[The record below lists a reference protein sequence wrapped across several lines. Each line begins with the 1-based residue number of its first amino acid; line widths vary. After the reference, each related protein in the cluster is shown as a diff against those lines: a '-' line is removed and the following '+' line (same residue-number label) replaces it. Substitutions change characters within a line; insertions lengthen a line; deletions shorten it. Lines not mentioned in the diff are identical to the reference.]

1 MTSLSEVNAILS
13 QLFTIIPRKMEK
25 VEDYLAHTEMDA
37 AEIITREEAL
47 LDIMTGKVNQK
58 TRHNIRWMKYV
69 ILKSSLEKNRNIN

>member
-1 MTSLSEVNAILS
+1 
-13 QLFTIIPRKMEK
+13 MEK

-58 TRHNIRWMKYV
+58 TRHENNKRNANIS
-69 ILKSSLEKNRNIN
+69 ILDENNLIIRPCNMDEIRHIKKFLGKESE

>member
-58 TRHNIRWMKYV
+58 QDIIYEMTIYPILFWMK
-69 ILKSSLEKNRNIN
+69 II

>member
-37 AEIITREEAL
+37 AEIIRKQ
-47 LDIMTGKVNQK
+47 DIIYEMT
-58 TRHNIRWMKYV
+58 IYPILFWMK
-69 ILKSSLEKNRNIN
+69 II